1 MPIDRKFLDDKEKYG
16 DDTEMVFGDMKVRLG
31 DLRAYDTELRSGLD
45 RFTKRSSQLEGE
57 YGRLANQ
64 YNELRA
70 LYDQV
75 AQQLQGY
82 AAAAQNGNQQTNVVD
97 QLVERLQGGKK
108 PNILDKPGEFFAPL
122 VDRLKK
128 LDELESNQKNFKE
141 DLRKELIN
149 AFGFQVNKDMKRD
162 YRSFK
167 WPEGWTFNK
176 VLEFANEHQVVEPG
190 SRYPDFD
197 RIYDSVMAPIN
208 AASHE
213 EEIKKAAR
221 DEGYAAAR
229 KELTADGAYV
239 PGPGFGG
246 FGTASPMKSK
256 FGGIDKIPDEQIL
269 NDPDIW
275 NTIPQ

>member
-1 MPIDRKFLDDKEKYG
+1 MIDRKILDDKEKYS
-16 DDTEMVFGDMKVRLG
+16 DDLELDFGDMKVKLG
-31 DLRAYDTELRSGLD
+31 DLRQYDAEQRTNLD

-57 YGRLANQ
+57 YGKLANQ

-75 AQQLQGY
+75 ATQLQTV
-82 AAAAQNGNQQTNVVD
+82 AANGNGKQGGDVVD

-108 PNILDKPGEFFAPL
+108 PNIMDKPGEFFQPL
-122 VDRLKK
+122 VDRIRRVDDIEGNLTK
-128 LDELESNQKNFKE
+128 FKD
-141 DLRKELIN
+141 DLRKELVN

-162 YRSFK
+162 FRSFK

-176 VLEFANEHQVVEPG
+176 VLEFANEHQVLEPG

-197 RIYDSVMAPIN
+197 RIYDTVMAPIN
-208 AASHE
+208 AE
-213 EEIKKAAR
+213 TEREEIRKTAR
-221 DEGYAAAR
+221 EEGYKQAR
-229 KELTADGAYV
+229 QELTQDGSYV

-256 FGGIDKIPDEQIL
+256 FGGIEKIPDETIL
-269 NDPDIW
+269 NDPDVW
-275 NTIPQ
+275 SQIPQ

>member
-1 MPIDRKFLDDKEKYG
+1 MIDRKFLDDKEKYA

-31 DLRAYDTELRSGLD
+31 DLRAYDQEQRGNLD
-45 RFTKRSSQLEGE
+45 RFMKRSGQLEGE
-57 YGRLANQ
+57 YGKLANQ
-64 YNELRA
+64 YNELRS

-82 AAAAQNGNQQTNVVD
+82 AANAQNGQQRTDVVD

-122 VDRLKK
+122 VERLKK
-128 LDELESNQKNFKE
+128 IDELENNQRTFKD

-176 VLEFANEHQVVEPG
+176 VLEFANEQQVLEPG

-197 RIYDSVMAPIN
+197 RIHDHIMAPIN
-208 AASHE
+208 AAE
-213 EEIKKAAR
+213 EREKIVKEAR
-221 DEGYAAAR
+221 EEGYKQAR
-229 KELTADGAYV
+229 GELTQDGAYV
-239 PGPGFGG
+239 PNPGFGG
-246 FGTASPMKSK
+246 FGGTGSPLKSK
-256 FGGIDKIPDEQIL
+256 FGGIDKIPDETIL

-275 NTIPQ
+275 SQMPQ